1 MIDFNLWE
9 IVGLGALAILFFGPE
24 KLPELARRSARIL
37 AHLRRIGDDARGQL
51 RKELG
56 PEFDDFHL
64 SDLNP
69 KALVARHLL
78 SGEEVEDLRQ
88 IRDEALE
95 SGQLVRDTVEDARG
109 TGSHAATTDS
119 EVADPHSVTG
129 GADVPQPRFV
139 PYDPEAT

>member
-1 MIDFNLWE
+1 MWE
-9 IVGLGALAILFFGPE
+9 IAGLAALAILFFGPE
-24 KLPELARRSARIL
+24 KLPELARRAARIM

-69 KALVARHLL
+69 RTLVARHLL

-88 IRDEALE
+88 IRDEALQ
-95 SGQLVRDTVEDARG
+95 SGQLVREAVDDVRG
-109 TGSHAATTDS
+109 TGSHAATTDAEGS
-119 EVADPHSVTG
+119 ADAG
-129 GADVPQPRFV
+129 GHVQTLAPDVPQPRWV